1 MDRDAPVSAPVPIVI
16 DTDPGI
22 YDTLALTLAAR
33 WPACRLVA
41 VTTTYGNN
49 ELRNVTRNARL
60 VLERAGSSATVTAGA
75 DRPLT
80 RKLVIA
86 GETHGPGGLGD
97 HDPGPA
103 PEVRP
108 STRALVDVLRDLAE
122 PVTLVTLGPLTNL
135 AHALRTDAAL
145 VRAKVVKHVAMGGN
159 LHARGNTALHSEF
172 NAWCDPEAVAEAFAG
187 GLRSEMVGLD
197 VTQHLAISGDAVEKL
212 ATHDDPDARWFGLL
226 LRFYVRFHREHEGF
240 KGAVIHDP
248 LAVALAIEPSWGTGS
263 LLPLR
268 VDLSDGGQ
276 RGRTVVGEDGDPKV
290 LVYQRFDREKVYDL
304 LRRQLFSPW
313 LTPADFAP

>member
-1 MDRDAPVSAPVPIVI
+1 MSTPIPVVI

-22 YDTLALTLAAR
+22 DDTLALTLAAR

-49 ELRNVTRNARL
+49 ELANVTRNARL
-60 VLERAGSSATVTAGA
+60 VLERAGSSAPVTAGA
-75 DRPLT
+75 DRPLK

-86 GETHGPGGLGD
+86 GETHGPAGLGD

-103 PEVRP
+103 PDVRP
-108 STRALVDVLRDLAE
+108 SQRALVDVLASQDE

-135 AHALRTDAAL
+135 AHALRADAKL
-145 VRAKVVKHVAMGGN
+145 VRAKVRKHVAMGGN

-172 NAWCDPEAVAEAFAG
+172 NVWCDPDAAAEAFAG
-187 GLRSEMVGLD
+187 GLKSEMVGLD
-197 VTQHLAISGDAVEKL
+197 VTHQLVIKSEAVEKL

-248 LAVALAIEPSWGTGS
+248 LAVVLAVEPGRGTGS

-276 RGRTVVGEDGDPKV
+276 RGRTVVGEPGDPGV
-290 LVYQRFDREKVYDL
+290 LVYQRFDREKVYEL
-304 LRRQLFSPW
+304 LRLQLFSRW

>member
-1 MDRDAPVSAPVPIVI
+1 MSTPIPVVI

-22 YDTLALTLAAR
+22 DDTLALTLAAR

-49 ELRNVTRNARL
+49 ELGKVTRNARL
-60 VLERAGSSATVTAGA
+60 VLDRAGSAVPVTAGA
-75 DRPLT
+75 DKPLK

-86 GETHGPGGLGD
+86 GETHGPAGLGD

-108 STRALVDVLRDLAE
+108 SSRSLVDVLAGQAE

-135 AHALRTDAAL
+135 AHALRADADL
-145 VRAKVVKHVAMGGN
+145 VRAKVRKHVAMGGN

-172 NAWCDPEAVAEAFAG
+172 NVWCDPDATAEAFAG
-187 GLRSEMVGLD
+187 GLKSEMVGLD
-197 VTQHLAISGDAVEKL
+197 VTQQLVISGEAVEKL
-212 ATHDDPDARWFGLL
+212 ATHHDPEARWFGVL

-248 LAVALAIEPSWGTGS
+248 LAVVLAVEPGLGTGS

-276 RGRTVVGEDGDPKV
+276 RGRTVVGEPGDPKV

-304 LRRQLFSPW
+304 LRRQLFSRW
-313 LTPADFAP
+313 LTPAEFAP